1 MLIKLP
7 SSVNHRRP
15 VCVRIWDQ
23 GLLEPSHRKHF
34 PSVCTFSFCPWSI
47 YILKTAAF
55 QYVEHDSWRPK
66 TFFFKCCVW
75 CHTGGVLINKFT
87 LITTKYFI
95 LPRTGLTSVHW
106 HMLPKELLSFRELK
120 YRQIVGIGFCYITH
134 RPTSMHRIYP
144 SPSKHTHS
152 LELHAVHPI
161 LVKYNILSSNS
172 PSARF
177 YFLFLFFSLEFP

>member
-1 MLIKLP
+1 MSESGTRAFSSRAIGSTSRQCVLSVFVHGLFIFWKLLLFNMLSMIHGSL
-7 SSVNHRRP
+7 
-15 VCVRIWDQ
+15 
-23 GLLEPSHRKHF
+23 KH
-34 PSVCTFSFCPWSI
+34 
-47 YILKTAAF
+47 
-55 QYVEHDSWRPK
+55 
-66 TFFFKCCVW
+66 FFFKCCVW

-134 RPTSMHRIYP
+134 RPTSIHRIYLL
-144 SPSKHTHS
+144 PSKHTHS

-177 YFLFLFFSLEFP
+177 YYFIFFLH